1 MTMNWGWKIF
11 ILYMGFAAMILTL
24 VILSSRE
31 KLELVTT
38 DYYKKEMA
46 YQGII
51 DANQNAIQDEQHSQI
66 DVGSKIITIT
76 FPNGSENQIKNI
88 LVYCVST
95 SEKDQNFS
103 TTESRTTF
111 PLTTGKYDIQISW
124 VRDGTPYFEKKTVQI
139 K

>member
-1 MTMNWGWKIF
+1 MNWGWKIF
-11 ILYMGFAAMILTL
+11 ILYLGFAAMILTL

-31 KLELVTT
+31 KIELVTT
-38 DYYKKEMA
+38 DYYKKEIA

-51 DANQNAIQDEQHSQI
+51 DAHQNAMQDDQHSQI
-66 DVGSKIITIT
+66 DVGSKLVTIT
-76 FPNGSENQIKNI
+76 FPIGSEHQTKNI

-95 SEKDQNFS
+95 SEKDQNIT
-103 TTESRTTF
+103 TTESQASL

-124 VRDGTPYFEKKTVQI
+124 ERNGKPYFEKKTVQI